1 MAKEAGVS
9 LGMASRV
16 LGEYGSYSETTR
28 KNVLAAAKRLDYR
41 PNTLARSLRL
51 GRTKAIGVV
60 VANIASYHWTTFVMG
75 IEAAAASHGYQ
86 VILGT
91 TADDP
96 EAERRYVRTLFERN
110 VDGIVLSPSTENED
124 MLAEMAAGGFPMV
137 LVESNSEKVSAPRIN
152 IDDRLAV
159 AQATAH
165 LIGLG
170 HTRIGVVAGLQTL
183 ASGRNRL
190 LGYQDALAAAGI
202 EPDAELVRF
211 GNYQAEGGFTA
222 TQELL
227 GLPHR
232 PTALVVC
239 NESMTG
245 GAVRCLKESGV
256 RVPDELSLV
265 AFDDPAWAS
274 FSTPAL
280 TTVRT
285 PRVEVARLALETLLE
300 TIRGG
305 TSDEVAPREMIVE
318 TEFIVRESTAAPSS

>member
-1 MAKEAGVS
+1 
-9 LGMASRV
+9 MASRV
-16 LGEYGSYSETTR
+16 LGEYGSYSEATR
-28 KNVLAAAKRLDYR
+28 KKVLAAAKRLDYR

-75 IEAAAASHGYQ
+75 IEEAAASHGYQ

-110 VDGIVLSPSTENED
+110 VDGIVLSPSTDNEE

-137 LVESNSEKVSAPRIN
+137 LVESNSERVSAPRIN

-159 AQATAH
+159 AQATSH
-165 LIGLG
+165 LLGLG

-202 EPDAELVRF
+202 EQDAELVRY
-211 GNYQAEGGFTA
+211 GDYQAEGGFTA
-222 TQELL
+222 TRELL
-227 GLPHR
+227 SLSDR

-245 GAVRCLKESGV
+245 GAVRCLKELAV
-256 RVPDELSLV
+256 VVPDELSLV

-285 PRVEVARLALETLLE
+285 PRVEVARLALETLLRM
-300 TIRGG
+300 IRNGS
-305 TSDEVAPREMIVE
+305 SDEAAPREMIVE
-318 TEFIVRESTAAPSS
+318 TEFIVRESSAPPPR